1 MKSCKLI
8 KTGVHRVLGKVLRKA
23 PVKIQRKKTKRMKQV
38 KLKVVAMI
46 AKLDRY

>member
-1 MKSCKLI
+1 M

-23 PVKIQRKKTKRMKQV
+23 PAKIIRKKTKRMKKV

-46 AKLDRY
+46 SKT